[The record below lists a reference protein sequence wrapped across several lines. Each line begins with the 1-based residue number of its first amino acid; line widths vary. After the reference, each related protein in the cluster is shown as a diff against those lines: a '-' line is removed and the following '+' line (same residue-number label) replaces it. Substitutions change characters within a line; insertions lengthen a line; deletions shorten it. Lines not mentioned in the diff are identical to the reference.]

1 MQGGRKLF
9 YGGGRGGEGGG
20 WVKMLATMV
29 DRQQKLK
36 KKTLVKTP

>member
-1 MQGGRKLF
+1 MQVGRKLF
-9 YGGGRGGEGGG
+9 YGGGGGGGGG

-29 DRQQKLK
+29 DRQQKIK